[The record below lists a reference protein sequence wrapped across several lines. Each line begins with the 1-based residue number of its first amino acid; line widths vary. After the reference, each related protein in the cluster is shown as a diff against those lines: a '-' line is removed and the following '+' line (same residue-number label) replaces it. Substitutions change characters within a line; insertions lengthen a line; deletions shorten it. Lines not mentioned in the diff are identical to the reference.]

1 MGLCCDLLGWR
12 EGCCCSLRNIAIDS
26 VRVQSTGVG
35 MIRIFPD
42 FSVQVTAAGGGAA
55 GGMPSGPAVGRVP
68 GTTNGNP
75 QNVQGITSYQQS
87 WFYSTG
93 DIVTKHH
100 ANWKCVFGGKRTGRQ
115 GSEVAQFP
123 SGTGLEEQRPVG
135 GGISSLWGFAEGQ
148 RSGVSV
154 TSERKKGRLLE

>member
-75 QNVQGITSYQQS
+75 QNVQGITSYQQRGAIPQS
-87 WFYSTG
+87 PERHRVSSAAGFEASQVPFTFSACLRSSVSG
-93 DIVTKHH
+93 FLLPVFTLMN
-100 ANWKCVFGGKRTGRQ
+100 ANDTQK
-115 GSEVAQFP
+115 GSC
-123 SGTGLEEQRPVG
+123 QRFL
-135 GGISSLWGFAEGQ
+135 SS
-148 RSGVSV
+148 V
-154 TSERKKGRLLE
+154 